1 MEGRALSWSY
11 YEKLC
16 FKRTRHD
23 REKCWERFAYPNLRN
38 FKSLDGAFEAIL
50 GIGILVVFSL
60 KLAFLTLLEK
70 SS

>member
-1 MEGRALSWSY
+1 MEGRVLSWSH

-16 FKRTRHD
+16 FKSTRHD
-23 REKCWERFAYPNLRN
+23 RERCWERFAYPNLRI

-50 GIGILVVFSL
+50 GIVILVVFFL